1 MRIIHYIPSLDR
13 TAGGTS
19 TYMQILAKALGNIA
33 ELHIITHRSPFPLAL
48 KNCQVHVIPRWK
60 PISSSWRKTV
70 MTLIRGIHP
79 DIVHI
84 NCCWLPDC
92 SAIQRLAQGL
102 GYSVVLTPHGMLE
115 PWIIRRHYLT
125 RKLPAL
131 WLYQKAAIQKANII
145 HATADSEQ
153 ENLMRLGYNQNIK
166 VVKLGIDVGSI
177 KIRESWAKTRQIL
190 FLSRIHVKKGIDYL
204 IEATYA
210 LRNELRGYRIMIAGE
225 GDAEYIASLKRQI
238 STYGI
243 NDIIEF
249 TGGVYGETK
258 WELYRTSD
266 FFVLPTHSENF
277 GLAIAESLASGTPVI
292 TTVGTPWKELST
304 SNAGACIE
312 IGAQHLVETLRKFI
326 RISDSEREEMGRNGR
341 SLIENKYSD
350 TKMANEM
357 MALYNSI
364 L

>member
-1 MRIIHYIPSLDR
+1 
-13 TAGGTS
+13 
-19 TYMQILAKALGNIA
+19 
-33 ELHIITHRSPFPLAL
+33 
-48 KNCQVHVIPRWK
+48 
-60 PISSSWRKTV
+60 
-70 MTLIRGIHP
+70 
-79 DIVHI
+79 
-84 NCCWLPDC
+84 
-92 SAIQRLAQGL
+92 
-102 GYSVVLTPHGMLE
+102 
-115 PWIIRRHYLT
+115 
-125 RKLPAL
+125 
-131 WLYQKAAIQKANII
+131 
-145 HATADSEQ
+145 
-153 ENLMRLGYNQNIK
+153 MRLGYNQNIK